1 MKTTCMRTIALALS
15 TFAAANVCAQ
25 SNVSIYGVVDAAM
38 AYTSNQGGN
47 SNTYMRSGNLSAS
60 KIGFQGVEDLGGD
73 LKALFLLESG
83 FESDTGAMSSA
94 GTLFNRQAYVGLQ
107 SGAYGTLTAGRQYT
121 PYYLLVGSLA
131 SSNILTGATGA
142 HPGDIDG
149 LDTTVRI
156 SNSLSYSMPAW
167 RGLQASA
174 QYGFGEA
181 ADSNALGS
189 SFSAAVKYST
199 SPAEF
204 ALGYLKLKNG
214 ENAAS
219 NMAMSGQGGWNS
231 NASGSFGISAV
242 NQGYATADSI
252 QYIAA
257 SARYTMGKWMVGAN
271 ASNVQYQ
278 AGTRSAFRDTAIF
291 NTAGLISSYQLTPQW
306 FLAAGYSDTFASR
319 ANGITDR
326 ARYRQL
332 SFEQNYALS
341 KRTSVYLIEARPRAR
356 GQTLG
361 QNGAIVDAVA
371 SVGDS
376 QNGTPSSNGGQT
388 VVMVG
393 LKHSF

>member
-1 MKTTCMRTIALALS
+1 MNTPCMRAAALAVS
-15 TFAAANVCAQ
+15 TLIGANVCAQ
-25 SNVSIYGVVDAAM
+25 SNVTIYGVVDAAT
-38 AYTSNQGGN
+38 AYASNQGGK

-73 LKALFLLESG
+73 LKALFLLENG
-83 FESDTGAMSSA
+83 FESDTGAQSSA
-94 GTLFNRQAYVGLQ
+94 SSLFNRQAYVGLQ
-107 SGAYGTLTAGRQYT
+107 SNAYGTLTAGRQYT

-131 SSNILTGATGA
+131 SSNVLTGATGA

-156 SNSLSYSMPAW
+156 SNSLTYSMPAW

-181 ADSNALGS
+181 ADGNAVGS
-189 SFSAAVKYST
+189 SFSAAVKYSS

-214 ENAAS
+214 QNGA
-219 NMAMSGQGGWNS
+219 GWS
-231 NASGSFGISAV
+231 DNASGSFGISAL
-242 NQGYATADSI
+242 NQGYASAESI
-252 QYIAA
+252 EFIAA

-278 AGTRSAFRDTAIF
+278 AGSRSAFRDTAIF

-306 FLAAGYSDTFASR
+306 FLSAGYSDTFASR
-319 ANGITDR
+319 ANGVSDR

-341 KRTSVYLIEARPRAR
+341 KRTAIYLIEARQLAR

-361 QNGAIVDAVA
+361 QDGAIVNAVA

>member
-1 MKTTCMRTIALALS
+1 MKNTCMRTIALALS
-15 TFAAANVCAQ
+15 TLVGANVCAQ

-38 AYTSNQGGN
+38 AYTSNQGGD

-107 SGAYGTLTAGRQYT
+107 SNAYGTLTAGRQYT

-181 ADSNALGS
+181 ADSNAVGS

-341 KRTSVYLIEARPRAR
+341 KRTSVYLIEARQLAS

-371 SVGDS
+371 SVGDA

>member
-1 MKTTCMRTIALALS
+1 MKHTCMRAMALA
-15 TFAAANVCAQ
+15 AASFIGANVCAQ
-25 SNVSIYGVVDAAM
+25 GNVGIYGVVDAAA
-38 AYTSNQGGN
+38 AYTSNQGGK
-47 SNTYMRSGNLSAS
+47 SNTYMRSGSLSAS
-60 KIGFQGVEDLGGD
+60 KIGFQGVEDLGGG
-73 LKALFLLESG
+73 LTALFLLENG
-83 FESDTGAMSSA
+83 FESDTGAQSSA
-94 GTLFNRQAYVGLQ
+94 SALFNRQAYVGLQ
-107 SGAYGTLTAGRQYT
+107 STAYGSVTAGRQYT

-131 SSNILTGATGA
+131 SSNVLTGATGA

-156 SNSLSYSMPAW
+156 SNSVTYSMPAW

-181 ADSNALGS
+181 ADGNAAGS
-189 SFSAAVKYST
+189 SVSAAVKYSA

-214 ENAAS
+214 QSGAGWSDKAS
-219 NMAMSGQGGWNS
+219 
-231 NASGSFGISAV
+231 ASIGISAL
-242 NQGYATADSI
+242 NQGYASADSI
-252 QYIAA
+252 EFIAA

-278 AGTRSAFRDTAIF
+278 AGSHSTFRDTAIF
-291 NTAGLISSYQLTPQW
+291 NTAGLIASYQWTPQW
-306 FLAAGYSDTFASR
+306 FLSAGYSDTYASR
-319 ANGITDR
+319 ANGIADR

-341 KRTSVYLIEARPRAR
+341 RRTALYLIEARQLAR
-356 GQTLG
+356 GRTLG
-361 QNGAIVDAVA
+361 QDGAIVDAVA

-388 VVMVG
+388 VLMVG

>member
-1 MKTTCMRTIALALS
+1 MKHTCMRAMALA
-15 TFAAANVCAQ
+15 AASFVGANVCAQ
-25 SNVSIYGVVDAAM
+25 GNVGIYGVVDAAA
-38 AYTSNQGGN
+38 AYTSNQGGK
-47 SNTYMRSGNLSAS
+47 SNTYMRSGSLSAS

-73 LKALFLLESG
+73 LKALFLLENG
-83 FESDTGAMSSA
+83 FESDTGAQSSA
-94 GTLFNRQAYVGLQ
+94 SALFNRQAYVGLQ
-107 SGAYGTLTAGRQYT
+107 STAYGSVTAGRQYT

-131 SSNILTGATGA
+131 SSNVLTGATGA

-156 SNSLSYSMPAW
+156 SNSVTYSMPAW
-167 RGLQASA
+167 RGLQVSA

-181 ADSNALGS
+181 ADGNAAGS
-189 SFSAAVKYST
+189 SVSAAVKYSA

-214 ENAAS
+214 ENAMGWSDKAS
-219 NMAMSGQGGWNS
+219 
-231 NASGSFGISAV
+231 ASIGISAL
-242 NQGYATADSI
+242 NQGYASADSI
-252 QYIAA
+252 EFIAA

-278 AGTRSAFRDTAIF
+278 AGSHSTFRDTAIF
-291 NTAGLISSYQLTPQW
+291 NTAGLIASYQWTPQW
-306 FLAAGYSDTFASR
+306 FLSAGYSDTYASR
-319 ANGITDR
+319 ANGIADR

-341 KRTSVYLIEARPRAR
+341 RRTALYLIEARQLAR
-356 GQTLG
+356 GRTLG
-361 QNGAIVDAVA
+361 QDGAIVDAVA

-388 VVMVG
+388 VLMVG

>member
-1 MKTTCMRTIALALS
+1 MKNTRMRTIALALS
-15 TFAAANVCAQ
+15 TLVGANVCAQ
-25 SNVSIYGVVDAAM
+25 GNVSMYGVVDAAM

-47 SNTYMRSGNLSAS
+47 SNTYMRSGSLSAS

-73 LKALFLLESG
+73 MKALFLLESG
-83 FESDTGAMSSA
+83 FESDTGAQSSA
-94 GTLFNRQAYVGLQ
+94 GSLFNRQAYVGLQ
-107 SGAYGTLTAGRQYT
+107 SHADGTVPAGRQYT

-156 SNSLSYSMPAW
+156 NNSVSYSMPAW
-167 RGLQASA
+167 RRLQASA
-174 QYGFGEA
+174 QHGFGEA
-181 ADSNALGS
+181 SDGNAVGS

-199 SPAEF
+199 APAEF

-214 ENAAS
+214 ENGTGWS
-219 NMAMSGQGGWNS
+219 N
-231 NASGSFGISAV
+231 NASGSFGISAL
-242 NQGYATADSI
+242 NEGYATADSI
-252 QYIAA
+252 EFIAA

-291 NTAGLISSYQLTPQW
+291 NTAGLIASYQLTPQW

-319 ANGITDR
+319 ANGISDR

-341 KRTSVYLIEARPRAR
+341 KPTAIYLIEARQVAR

-361 QNGAIVDAVA
+361 QDGGIVGAVA

-376 QNGTPSSNGGQT
+376 QNGTPSSNGGQS
-388 VVMVG
+388 VVVVG
-393 LKHSF
+393 LMHSF

>member
-1 MKTTCMRTIALALS
+1 MNTPCMRAAALAVS
-15 TFAAANVCAQ
+15 TLIGANVCAQ
-25 SNVSIYGVVDAAM
+25 SNVTIYGVVDAAT
-38 AYTSNQGGN
+38 AYASNQGGK
-47 SNTYMRSGNLSAS
+47 SNTYMRSGSLSAS

-73 LKALFLLESG
+73 LKALFLLENG
-83 FESDTGAMSSA
+83 FESDTGEQSSA
-94 GTLFNRQAYVGLQ
+94 SSLFNRQAYVGLQ
-107 SGAYGTLTAGRQYT
+107 SNAYGTLTAGRQYT

-156 SNSLSYSMPAW
+156 SNSLTYSMPAW

-181 ADSNALGS
+181 ADGNAVGS
-189 SFSAAVKYST
+189 SFSAAVKYSAA
-199 SPAEF
+199 PAEF

-214 ENAAS
+214 ENNTS
-219 NMAMSGQGGWNS
+219 MMACCSQGGWNS
-231 NASGSFGISAV
+231 KASGSFGISAI
-242 NQGYATADSI
+242 NQGYASAESV
-252 QYIAA
+252 QFIAA

-278 AGTRSAFRDTAIF
+278 AGTRSSFRDTAIF

-306 FLAAGYSDTFASR
+306 FLAAGYSDTFASH

-341 KRTSVYLIEARPRAR
+341 KRTAIYLIDARQLAR

-361 QNGAIVDAVA
+361 QDGGIVGAVA

>member
-1 MKTTCMRTIALALS
+1 MKTTCMRAVALAAVSLVG
-15 TFAAANVCAQ
+15 ANVCAQ
-25 SNVSIYGVVDAAM
+25 SNVSIYGVVDAAT

-47 SNTYMRSGNLSAS
+47 SNTYMRSGSLSAS

-83 FESDTGAMSSA
+83 FESDTGAQSTA
-94 GTLFNRQAYVGLQ
+94 GSLFNRQAYVGLQ
-107 SGAYGTLTAGRQYT
+107 SQAYGTLTAGRQYT

-156 SNSLSYSMPAW
+156 NNSLSYSTPAW

-181 ADSNALGS
+181 ADGNAVGS

-214 ENAAS
+214 ENGTGWSDKAS
-219 NMAMSGQGGWNS
+219 A
-231 NASGSFGISAV
+231 SFGISAI

-291 NTAGLISSYQLTPQW
+291 NTAGLISSYQLTPRW

-319 ANGITDR
+319 ANGIADR

-341 KRTSVYLIEARPRAR
+341 KRTAIYLIEARQLAR

-376 QNGTPSSNGGQT
+376 QNGTPSSDGGQT

>member
-1 MKTTCMRTIALALS
+1 MKHTCMRAMALA
-15 TFAAANVCAQ
+15 AASFIGANVCAQ
-25 SNVSIYGVVDAAM
+25 GNVGIYGVVDAAA
-38 AYTSNQGGN
+38 AYTSNQGGK
-47 SNTYMRSGNLSAS
+47 SNTYMRSGSLSAS
-60 KIGFQGVEDLGGD
+60 KIGFQGVEDLGGG
-73 LKALFLLESG
+73 LTALFLLENG
-83 FESDTGAMSSA
+83 FESDTGAQSSA
-94 GTLFNRQAYVGLQ
+94 SALFNRQAYVGLQ
-107 SGAYGTLTAGRQYT
+107 STAHGSVTAGRQYT

-131 SSNILTGATGA
+131 SSNVLTGATGA

-156 SNSLSYSMPAW
+156 SNSVSYSMPAW

-181 ADSNALGS
+181 ADGNAVGS
-189 SFSAAVKYST
+189 SFSAAVKYSA

-214 ENAAS
+214 QSGAGWSDKAS
-219 NMAMSGQGGWNS
+219 
-231 NASGSFGISAV
+231 ASIGISAL
-242 NQGYATADSI
+242 NQGYASADSI
-252 QYIAA
+252 EFIAA

-278 AGTRSAFRDTAIF
+278 AGSHSTFRDTAIF
-291 NTAGLISSYQLTPQW
+291 NTAGLIASYQWTPQW
-306 FLAAGYSDTFASR
+306 FLSAGYSDTYASR
-319 ANGITDR
+319 ANGIADR

-341 KRTSVYLIEARPRAR
+341 RRTALYLIEARQLAR
-356 GQTLG
+356 GRTLG
-361 QNGAIVDAVA
+361 QDGAIVDAVA

-388 VVMVG
+388 VLMVG

>member
-1 MKTTCMRTIALALS
+1 MKTTCMRAVALAAVSLVG
-15 TFAAANVCAQ
+15 ANVCAQ
-25 SNVSIYGVVDAAM
+25 SNVSIYGVVDAAT

-47 SNTYMRSGNLSAS
+47 SNTYMRSGSLSAS
-60 KIGFQGVEDLGGD
+60 KIGFQGVEDLGGN

-83 FESDTGAMSSA
+83 FESDTGAQSTA
-94 GTLFNRQAYVGLQ
+94 GSLFNRQAYVGLQ
-107 SGAYGTLTAGRQYT
+107 SNAYGTLTAGRQYT
-121 PYYLLVGSLA
+121 PYYLLVGLLA
-131 SSNILTGATGA
+131 SSNVLTGATGA

-156 SNSLSYSMPAW
+156 SNSVTYSMPAW

-181 ADSNALGS
+181 AADGNAVGS

-214 ENAAS
+214 EN
-219 NMAMSGQGGWNS
+219 GTGWS
-231 NASGSFGISAV
+231 DKASGSFGISAI
-242 NQGYATADSI
+242 NRGYATADSI
-252 QYIAA
+252 EYIAA

-319 ANGITDR
+319 ANGVSDR

-341 KRTSVYLIEARPRAR
+341 KRTAIYLIEARQLAR

-361 QNGAIVDAVA
+361 QDGAIVDAVA

>member
-1 MKTTCMRTIALALS
+1 MRVTALAVS
-15 TFAAANVCAQ
+15 TLIGANVCAQ

-181 ADSNALGS
+181 ADSNAVGS

-214 ENAAS
+214 GNGA
-219 NMAMSGQGGWNS
+219 GQPGQSGWNS
-231 NASGSFGISAV
+231 NASGSFGVSAV

-252 QYIAA
+252 QFIAA

-319 ANGITDR
+319 ANGISDR

-341 KRTSVYLIEARPRAR
+341 KRTSIYLIEARQLAR